1 MKEDHKVAD
10 GRLSV
15 EEQRKLLRNFRIVAA
30 VALATIIIGAVF
42 YHHVEKLSWVD
53 SFYFCVVTL
62 ATVGY
67 GDITPTTEI
76 GKIFTIFYIL
86 SGVGIIATFAN
97 LFLKRAVL
105 VRKSD
110 TKK

>member
-1 MKEDHKVAD
+1 MAQKQ
-10 GRLSV
+10 LSI
-15 EEQRKLLRNFRIVAA
+15 EEQKQLLRNFRIVTA

-67 GDITPTTEI
+67 GDITPTTDV

-97 LFLKRAVL
+97 LFLKRTVL
-105 VRKSD
+105 VRKKD